1 MSQIPHQPPLDIE
14 DYWIESLELRALD
27 TYDSDQPL
35 VGSVAFGLRYVRVDE
50 PDMWTLHMQLKV
62 NTPPSV
68 PEADDDLNA
77 PYYVNLV
84 IAAQFRFAA
93 QIPDDMKHRMLVTNA
108 PAMLYGV
115 ARGLLGQ
122 ATSSARHGR
131 MVLPSMNFVELAKS
145 AFDRDRLRTTPHERS
160 TELKEPKATKR
171 ASRRRPTSR

>member
-27 TYDSDQPL
+27 TYDADEPL
-35 VGSVAFGLRYVRVDE
+35 VGSVGFGLRYVRIDE
-50 PDMWTLHMQLKV
+50 PNMWTLHMQLKV
-62 NTPPSV
+62 NTPPPA

-77 PYYVNLV
+77 PYYVTLV
-84 IAAQFRFAA
+84 IAGQFRFSADV
-93 QIPDDMKHRMLVTNA
+93 PDDVKHRMLVTNA

-145 AFDRDRLRTTPHERS
+145 ALDRDRQRATPSERTP
-160 TELKEPKATKR
+160 ELKTTKR
-171 ASRRRPTSR
+171 ASRRRRPTSR